1 MREVVLEM
9 KSIYKRFPGVL
20 ALDGAHIQVRKGE
33 VHILLGENGAGKST
47 LVKILAGAYAKDSG
61 EILLHG
67 KHIEIT
73 SPKHAQD
80 LGICMIYQEL
90 NLIQN
95 LSVAENIFLGREPLS
110 TKIKGKIDWKKL
122 YSEAGMILER
132 LQVPVNPRTRVKD
145 LGIAQQQMIEVA
157 KALSTNSRIIIMD
170 EPTAVL
176 TNNEIGTLF
185 KTIRKVQEDGVSII
199 YISHRLEEFEQIG
212 DRVTVMRDARTIQTL
227 NIADTTTDKL
237 ISLMVGRELTDK
249 FPRVDKTIGDETLRV
264 ENLNRQGV
272 IKNISFNL
280 HKGEILGI
288 AGLVGSGRTE
298 VARAIFGADPI
309 DSGKIII
316 NGKPV
321 RIRTTQDAIRAGLGF
336 VTEDRKKQG
345 LVLTMSV
352 KDNITLSS
360 LNLLTTHARIDLNA
374 EKIIADDF
382 ISKLKIKTPGS
393 KQKVMNLSGG
403 NQQKVVLAKW
413 LLSKSKIFI
422 FDEPTRGID
431 VGAKT
436 EVYHLMNELILGG
449 AAIIM
454 ISSELPEILGMSDR
468 VIVMC
473 RGEITMTMKK
483 EEATQEGVLYFATGG
498 GKYIA

>member
-1 MREVVLEM
+1 MEEIVLEM
-9 KSIYKRFPGVL
+9 KSIMKRFPGVL
-20 ALDGAHIQVRKGE
+20 ALDDAHLQIRKGE

-47 LVKILAGAYAKDSG
+47 LVKILAGAYSKDAG

-67 KHIEIT
+67 KRIEIT

-95 LSVAENIFLGREPLS
+95 LSVAENIFLGREHS
-110 TKIKGKIDWKKL
+110 SAKIKGKIDWKRL
-122 YSEAGMILER
+122 HAEASMILDR
-132 LQVPVNPRTRVKD
+132 LQIPVNPRTKVKD
-145 LGIAQQQMIEVA
+145 LGIAQQQMVEVA

-176 TNNEIGTLF
+176 TSKEIDTLF
-185 KTIRKVQEDGVSII
+185 ETIRRVRKDGVSIV

-212 DRVTVMRDARTIQTL
+212 DRVTVMRDARTIQTMK
-227 NIADTTTDKL
+227 ISDTTTDKL

-249 FPRVDKTIGDETLRV
+249 FPRVEKTIGDQVLRV
-264 ENLNRQGV
+264 ENLNRRGV
-272 IKNISFNL
+272 IKDISFEL
-280 HKGEILGI
+280 HRGEILGI

-309 DSGKIII
+309 DSGAIII

-321 RIRTTQDAIRAGLGF
+321 TIKTTRDAIKAGLGF

-345 LVLTMSV
+345 LVLSMSV

-382 ISKLKIKTPGS
+382 ISKLKIRTPGS
-393 KQKVMNLSGG
+393 RQKVMNLSGG

-473 RGEITMTMKK
+473 RGEVTMTMNRD
-483 EEATQEGVLYFATGG
+483 EATQEGVLYYATGG